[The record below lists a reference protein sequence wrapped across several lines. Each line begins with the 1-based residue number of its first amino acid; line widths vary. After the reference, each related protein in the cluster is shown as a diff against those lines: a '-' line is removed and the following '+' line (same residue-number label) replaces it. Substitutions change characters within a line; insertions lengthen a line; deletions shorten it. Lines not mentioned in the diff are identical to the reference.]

1 MRTRGVAI
9 TGLGVLVILG
19 VLALAGWRMV
29 ERKAAARKAAA
40 AASRTIALPVTT
52 APVVVADLDS
62 LVRVTG
68 TIEPD
73 QKAALA
79 SKIPGKVDAVLVR
92 EGDRVRAGQVLVRLD
107 DSDVR
112 AQVAQ
117 AEAAVRAADAARGM
131 AQSRLDLA
139 LAGARPQ
146 ERRQAEQNVAQAK
159 AALSAAQAGLSAL
172 RKGARAQERAQAE
185 EMVRQAKAGLDN
197 AEANLRRAEDLY
209 RSGAVP
215 AQQLD
220 MIRTQRTVAQSQYQ
234 SATQQLDLVKEGAR
248 AEEIQAAEDRVK
260 QAQAGL
266 QVAQQQLSLV
276 REGAR
281 AEDIQA
287 AREQVNQAQAAIA
300 QARAAL
306 QAAQVMLGNTMI
318 RSSIAGEVA
327 QREVDPG
334 QTVVPSQPLLVV
346 VDNRVVFVRAK
357 VSEAEISKVRPGQT
371 AQLEADAYPGQSFT
385 GVVQDILPAA
395 QVETR
400 MFYIRLRIPNPE
412 GRLKSGMFARGAIAV
427 ARLKAVAAPRA
438 AVIDDAGRKVVYV
451 IRQGKAHALA
461 VELGIEQGDLVQVT
475 SGLRPGEQVVV
486 TGQHRLNEGD
496 TVRIGGGA

>member
-1 MRTRGVAI
+1 
-9 TGLGVLVILG
+9 LVILG

-29 ERKAAARKAAA
+29 ERKAAARAAAA
-40 AASRTIALPVTT
+40 AASRKIAVPVTT
-52 APVVVADLDS
+52 APVVVTDLDA

-68 TIEPD
+68 TVEPD

-79 SKIPGKVDAVLVR
+79 SKISGRVDAVLVR
-92 EGDRVRAGQVLVRLD
+92 EGDRVQAGQVLVRLD

-117 AEAAVRAADAARGM
+117 AQAAVQAAEAARGL
-131 AQSRLDLA
+131 AQSRLELA

-159 AALSAAQAGLSAL
+159 AALSAAQAGLTAL
-172 RKGARAQERAQAE
+172 RKGARSQERAQAQE
-185 EMVRQAKAGLDN
+185 LVRQAKAGLDN

-209 RSGAVP
+209 RSGAIP

-260 QAQAGL
+260 QAQAAL
-266 QVAQQQLSLV
+266 RVAQQQLSLV

-281 AEDIQA
+281 PEDIQA

-306 QAAQVMLGNTMI
+306 QAAQVMLANTVI

-327 QREVDPG
+327 QRAVDPG
-334 QTVVPSQPLLVV
+334 QTVVPSQPLLIV

-357 VSEAEISKVRPGQT
+357 VSEAEIAKVRPGQ
-371 AQLEADAYPGQSFT
+371 AVQVEADAYPGQSFA
-385 GVVQDILPAA
+385 GAVQEILPAA

-400 MFYIRLRIPNPE
+400 MFFIRLRIPNPQ

-427 ARLKAVAAPRA
+427 ARLRAIAAPRA
-438 AVIDDAGRKVVYV
+438 AVIDDAGRKLVYV
-451 IRQGKAHALA
+451 VRDGKAHQVPVA
-461 VELGIEQGDLVQVT
+461 LGIEQGDLVQVT
-475 SGLRPGEQVVV
+475 SGLRAGEQVVV
-486 TGQHRLNEGD
+486 AGQHRLSDGD
-496 TVRIGGGA
+496 VVAIRGGA